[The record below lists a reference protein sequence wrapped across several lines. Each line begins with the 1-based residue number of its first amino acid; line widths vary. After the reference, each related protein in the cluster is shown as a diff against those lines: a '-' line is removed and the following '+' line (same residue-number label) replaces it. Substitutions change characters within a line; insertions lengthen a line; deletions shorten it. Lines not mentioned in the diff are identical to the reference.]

1 MALILCPECK
11 KEISDRATA
20 CPHCGL
26 PSPAAKKSSACNA
39 HTALA
44 QYNAWF
50 TEVTGYKNEAIESK
64 ARYTARDKNATRYG
78 GGRNDYLD
86 LDNLIN
92 ALHRFCM
99 ELNRRS
105 TVLQRQIADGNPP
118 SDAVCAN
125 QLRAAEDTL
134 QSLRLSFKT
143 RKAGGFTPGYTH
155 KNPADSSY

>member
-11 KEISDRATA
+11 KEISSQATA

-26 PSPAAKKSSACNA
+26 PSPAAVKPSTCNA
-39 HTALA
+39 HTALM
-44 QYNAWF
+44 QYEAWLS
-50 TEVTGYKNEAIESK
+50 EVTGYKNEAIEAK
-64 ARYTARDKNATRYG
+64 ARYVAKERTASRY

-92 ALHRFCM
+92 ALHSFCM
-99 ELNRRS
+99 ELNRRR
-105 TVLQRQIADGNPP
+105 TVLKRQIANGTPP
-118 SDAVCAN
+118 SDFFCAD
-125 QLRAAEDTL
+125 QLRASEETL

>member
-1 MALILCPECK
+1 MALIFCPECN
-11 KEISDRATA
+11 ERISDLATV

-26 PSPAAKKSSACNA
+26 PSPAAKKPSACNA

-44 QYNAWF
+44 QYNTWF
-50 TEVTGYKNEAIESK
+50 TEVTGYKNEAIEAK
-64 ARYTARDKNATRYG
+64 AAYMAKEKNATHY

-99 ELNRRS
+99 ELNRCR